1 MNRLTGSL
9 KGIVYVHRQREG
21 KGKEKTEREIER
33 EERKEIVTFLIL
45 KLKHY
50 QKIYLKLSQHTEYLN
65 TIRHYQTITLG
76 DKLQT

>member
-1 MNRLTGSL
+1 MFTDRERE
-9 KGIVYVHRQREG
+9 KERRRQRERQR
-21 KGKEKTEREIER
+21 EK
-33 EERKEIVTFLIL
+33 ERKEIVTFLIL